1 MEENEK
7 FLFGEVVTTPIFKW
21 KRLSGDNLLM
31 TGWECD
37 VETNT
42 GVDGTQRI
50 YTVQLCYD
58 FVKWDFVKLGDMV
71 KLSLQGRILSK
82 TSKSGESM
90 KCNVVKR
97 K

>member
-1 MEENEK
+1 MEQNEK
-7 FLFGEVVTTPIFKW
+7 FVFGEVVTTPIFKW
-21 KRLSGDNLLM
+21 KHLSNENFLM

-37 VETNT
+37 IETNT
-42 GVDGTQRI
+42 GSDGEQRI

-58 FVKWDFVKLGDMV
+58 FIKWDIVKLGDMV
-71 KLSLQGRILSK
+71 KLSIQGKILSK
-82 TSKSGESM
+82 TSMTGESI